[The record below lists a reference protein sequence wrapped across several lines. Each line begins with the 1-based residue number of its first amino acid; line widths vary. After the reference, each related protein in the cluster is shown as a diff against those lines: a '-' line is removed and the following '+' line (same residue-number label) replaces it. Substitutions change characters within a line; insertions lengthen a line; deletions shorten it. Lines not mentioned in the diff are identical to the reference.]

1 MPIEQRPSW
10 YTDLPGYIREG
21 IEENRGLRETDAVG
35 RPQKGGILENLTG
48 AVLGAGD
55 GSDYRQAKIDN
66 DFKKQIEE
74 LDGTFESGKSEAYNK
89 LQVRKLKK
97 ARQSKEFKESPE
109 GQALETNTG
118 LLKDASKE
126 RTDAR
131 VDGNNIARE
140 TLKVTADNNTNQL
153 ELARMESQQ
162 RHNQFMMSQ
171 ADNKDARAME
181 LQMRRED
188 MDRLDRRDEKNRRRE
203 SIQALVAG
211 LSSLGAAFAV

>member
-21 IEENRGLRETDAVG
+21 IEESRGLRDTDAVG
-35 RPQKGGILENLTG
+35 RPQKGGIIENITG

-66 DFKKQIEE
+66 DFKKQFEE
-74 LDGTFESGKSEAYNK
+74 LDGTFEPGKSEAYNK
-89 LQVRKLKK
+89 LQITKLKK
-97 ARQSKEFKESPE
+97 AQKAKDFKESPE
-109 GQALETNTG
+109 GQAFETQTG
-118 LLKDASKE
+118 LLKDAATE
-126 RTDAR
+126 RTDSRKDSTA
-131 VDGNNIARE
+131 VARE
-140 TLKVTADNNTNQL
+140 TLKVTQENNTNQL
-153 ELARMESQQ
+153 ELARMDSQQ
-162 RHNQFMMSQ
+162 RHNQFMAAQ